1 MMKDELKTKTGGRGE
16 IVIYQGPEGLPA
28 MEVRLEQETVWLT
41 QKQMAALFDTE
52 RSVITK
58 HLRNVLKEGELERES
73 VCAKFAHTAED
84 GKVYQTVFYNLD
96 AIISIGYRVNSK
108 QGTQFRIWATRVLR
122 EYLTRG
128 VTINRQRLEIN
139 AREIEAALELARRA
153 VASQQLTTD
162 MGRGLVE
169 IIARYTQTFLWLQ
182 RYDEGLLTE
191 PKGEPGGNLPSARE
205 ARAAIAGLKAD
216 LAVRHEAGELFGLE
230 RDEGLGAIL
239 GNLEQSAFGE
249 PAYPSFESKA
259 AHLLYF
265 VIKNHAFSDGN
276 KRIAAMLFV
285 DFLNRNG
292 RLFLPSGEVIIN
304 DIGLAALALLIAE
317 SNPKDKDVLIRLTMN
332 MLTKDPE

>member
-162 MGRGLVE
+162 GGWGLVE
-169 IIARYTQTFLWLQ
+169 IITA
-182 RYDEGLLTE
+182 
-191 PKGEPGGNLPSARE
+191 KGKE
-205 ARAAIAGLKAD
+205 IAD
-216 LAVRHEAGELFGLE
+216 VPAVLRG
-230 RDEGLGAIL
+230 
-239 GNLEQSAFGE
+239 
-249 PAYPSFESKA
+249 K
-259 AHLLYF
+259 
-265 VIKNHAFSDGN
+265 
-276 KRIAAMLFV
+276 
-285 DFLNRNG
+285 
-292 RLFLPSGEVIIN
+292 
-304 DIGLAALALLIAE
+304 
-317 SNPKDKDVLIRLTMN
+317 
-332 MLTKDPE
+332 